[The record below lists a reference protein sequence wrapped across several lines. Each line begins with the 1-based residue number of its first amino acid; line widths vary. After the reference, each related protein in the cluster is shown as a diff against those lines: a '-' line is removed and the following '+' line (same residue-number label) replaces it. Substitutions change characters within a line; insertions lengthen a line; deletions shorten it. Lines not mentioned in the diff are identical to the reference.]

1 VSGELVAVLV
11 GVLLVAGAAGF
22 ALLPLVRGARRTDDV
37 LAPPD
42 DPRLE
47 RQQLYRAVLD
57 LEFDRQTGKLSQ
69 ADFEQL
75 SGELLARAAD
85 QLRATRGQLE
95 DVDAQIEREIAAARR
110 ALAAAASAAA
120 SGRAGPTTPVG
131 ARAEDAEL

>member
-1 VSGELVAVLV
+1 VPGELVAVLV

-22 ALLPLVRGARRTDDV
+22 ALLPLVRGQGRTDDV
-37 LAPPD
+37 LAPAD

-47 RQQLYRAVLD
+47 RQRLYRAVLE

-75 SGELLARAAD
+75 SGELLARAAE
-85 QLRATRGQLE
+85 QLRATRGQLD

-110 ALAAAASAAA
+110 ALSAAAAASAA
-120 SGRAGPTTPVG
+120 SPVG
-131 ARAEDAEL
+131 ARAEDPSP